1 MMKAYLV
8 VAGVLI
14 LVVSPAVS
22 KEFYLAQE
30 LATKKCKI
38 MQIKPDGTTMIMIG
52 TYATGDEAKAARSKT
67 TAEECPHKPKTQ

>member
-1 MMKAYLV
+1 MKAYLV

-14 LVVSPAVS
+14 LVANPAVS

-38 MQIKPDGTTMIMIG
+38 MQIKPGW
-52 TYATGDEAKAARSKT
+52 EL
-67 TAEECPHKPKTQ
+67 P